1 MKVYVF
7 FKPKQEQVQKLLH
20 ALEESNLYPVI
31 WLLHSFLK
39 LSELQISVADSL
51 VITQN
56 SIKHEFVNLAA
67 IFFKKLTI

>member
-31 WLLHSFLK
+31 
-39 LSELQISVADSL
+39 
-51 VITQN
+51 
-56 SIKHEFVNLAA
+56 
-67 IFFKKLTI
+67 